1 MEPRFGVD
9 FSAIEVHTDSAAAQM
24 CKEVG
29 AKAFAVGNRIYYG
42 AGYAPGKNELTA
54 HELTHTVQQ
63 GAAKRFNRQLEP
75 LPEPQEMLVA
85 KKINISPPHNNRQ
98 VYKFPQEEAA
108 PKPQAVEPTFNR
120 ISRSLAVE
128 ELPESILRTKQFT
141 DKAEP
146 NFNKIQPHSAEKLS
160 QTEPPPAKSYLS
172 LKTEESR
179 PLSVSQTDPQIQ
191 GNWLKERAVQAAIKI
206 LETGLSRLG
215 IIGKQVLAILQS
227 AGNAFGT
234 IASNPKAF
242 FWGTVNDFIFFNLRD
257 EFGHSLLSPQVLDW

>member
-1 MEPRFGVD
+1 MAMPERAIEPQQIASKQSNSTTAALQRAGTEDKTVRPELENRIQNATGGSPLPSEVRSFMEPRFGVD

-75 LPEPQEMLVA
+75 LPEPPEMLVA
-85 KKINISPPHNNRQ
+85 KKFNISAHNNRQ
-98 VYKFPQEEAA
+98 VYKFPREEAA
-108 PKPQAVEPTFNR
+108 PSPQKVEPTFNR
-120 ISRSLAVE
+120 ISRSFAVE
-128 ELPESILRTKQFT
+128 ELPESIQQAKQFT

-160 QTEPPPAKSYLS
+160 QTEPP
-172 LKTEESR
+172 
-179 PLSVSQTDPQIQ
+179 
-191 GNWLKERAVQAAIKI
+191 QA
-206 LETGLSRLG
+206 
-215 IIGKQVLAILQS
+215 
-227 AGNAFGT
+227 
-234 IASNPKAF
+234 
-242 FWGTVNDFIFFNLRD
+242 
-257 EFGHSLLSPQVLDW
+257 